1 LFAGIGTAQLHV
13 YTVDEQM
20 TLELTTKSTW
30 LIGLL
35 VAIDALIVTVDLRAT
50 VELLAGLVMETTGAD
65 PVAAATVMVIDA
77 DVAEFPA
84 LSVATA

>member
-1 LFAGIGTAQLHV
+1 
-13 YTVDEQM
+13 M